1 MGSLNNNNR
10 SRPIHQRSPMTY
22 RKGKPRLRILTLKQ
36 LQEIMDREKSG
47 KRFDRAKTVF
57 DQKIAKGIVWNKPVK
72 VEQDQE

>member
-10 SRPIHQRSPMTY
+10 SRPIHQRTPLTY
-22 RKGKPRLRILTLKQ
+22 RKGKTRLRILSLKQ

-57 DQKIAKGIVWNKPVK
+57 EQKIAKGMVWHKPAEVA
-72 VEQDQE
+72 EGQE